1 MDDLDTAILNV
12 LGADARTS
20 IAVLAR
26 KLRVARSTVQA
37 RLERLEASGTIT
49 GYTLKLGEAARRN
62 RLRASMVLTIEARA
76 QAGILSR
83 LKAVPEVERVVTT
96 AGRFDLLVQVA
107 APDTQ
112 GLDRVLD
119 LIGAL
124 TGVKA
129 AESLVHLTTRFDRG
143 D

>member
-1 MDDLDTAILNV
+1 MDDLDTAILNA

-26 KLRVARSTVQA
+26 RLRVARSTVQS
-37 RLERLEASGTIT
+37 RLERLEAAGVIT
-49 GYTLKLGEAARRN
+49 GYTLKLGEAARPN

-76 QAGILSR
+76 QAGILAR

-124 TGVKA
+124 TGVRA
-129 AESLVHLTTRFDRG
+129 AESLVHLTTRFDRAS
-143 D
+143 